1 MSLDDHIRALIAQA
15 VADAAESASAS
26 KEVMNAEEAR
36 AFLGLTKDEFKKRR
50 HRVPHRVE
58 SERKR
63 YYLRDELLD
72 YLRSLPPG
80 VTMHTSCDYPP
91 DYLPHHRAPYG
102 TEQDRIGA

>member
-80 VTMHTSCDYPP
+80 APDYPP